1 MLVNKRYEYEESMDK
16 PTIFFSHSS
25 IDRDYIT
32 ELQNGVNNRTS
43 GTINI
48 FQSSDGES
56 IPFGNNWVHKIEEN
70 LHKAK
75 IMFVFIS
82 PKSLSSSWIYFES
95 GFAYAKNVKVI
106 PIGIK
111 GVDIGKLRPPLNL
124 LQGFNII
131 SEAGMNNIISILN
144 SEFSCNFS
152 DSFDSNDFKKLSL
165 FDESS
170 LLDNTEVFENINRV
184 TFEFPVMIVDKGA
197 TDAIKLADKA
207 INIFQQKLNDL
218 GVQSAFSGINKLHA
232 HGLIVSTNNDSNNLV
247 GLSVTIDPY
256 MLKTYE
262 EIISNIFAGMYEKN
276 ILSVGWFSIFF
287 EDEVSLETTDF
298 KVSSKLSQAGIKL
311 LAANGSY
318 FNFNALNFTIEP
330 KEVSKY
336 KHDKDL
342 KNENLRVVY
351 DLGAFCV
358 NDLAELLRTLAR
370 TKVIA

>member
-1 MLVNKRYEYEESMDK
+1 MDK

-32 ELQNGVNNRTS
+32 ELQNGVNDRTS

-82 PKSLSSSWIYFES
+82 PESLSSSWIYFES

-124 LQGFNII
+124 LQGFNLI

-144 SEFSCNFS
+144 KEFFCDFS
-152 DSFDSNDFKKLSL
+152 DDFNLDDYNKLAI
-165 FDESS
+165 FDENS
-170 LLDNTEVFENINRV
+170 LLNNNAVFEKINSV
-184 TFEFPVMIVDKGA
+184 SFEFPKRFGSEDAKDENKLVDKS
-197 TDAIKLADKA
+197 
-207 INIFQQKLNDL
+207 INIFQEKLNSL
-218 GVQSAFSGINKLHA
+218 GVQSAFSGSDKLHA
-232 HGLIVSTNNDSNNLV
+232 HGLIARTHNHNNSD
-247 GLSVTIDPY
+247 GFSVTIDPY
-256 MLKTYE
+256 MLKKYE
-262 EIISNIFAGMYEKN
+262 EIISNIFTGMYEK
-276 ILSVGWFSIFF
+276 STSKAWFNVYF
-287 EDEVSLETTDF
+287 EDQIYLETTDF
-298 KVSSKLSQAGIKL
+298 KVSSKLSQADIEL
-311 LAANGSY
+311 SDRNGSY
-318 FNFNALNFTIEP
+318 FKFSNLDFTIQPE
-330 KEVSKY
+330 KVGDFHSQNG
-336 KHDKDL
+336 
-342 KNENLRVVY
+342 KNEHLRVIY
-351 DLGAFCV
+351 DLGDFLV
-358 NDLAELLRTLAR
+358 NDLSELLKILAR